1 MDNMIFEREM
11 KNGIRNSRMFLNE
24 VYFWTDTIKDWNKLL
39 KDDYFK
45 WVIIHSWQTLVERK
59 KIILYG
65 FVIMPNHI
73 HVIWE
78 MSDMNGKEMPHASFN
93 KFTSHRFLENIRSQN
108 LFPLANYHVKD
119 DNDRHHRFWQRDPL
133 AIKMDSLDKVE
144 QKLDYIHL
152 NPLQEHWNLANK
164 PEDYR
169 WSSARF
175 YDTGFDE
182 FNFLTDY
189 RLRF

>member
-1 MDNMIFEREM
+1 MDLPDKEM
-11 KNGIRNSRMFLNE
+11 KDGIRKSRMFLNE

-39 KDDYFK
+39 TDDYFK
-45 WVIIHSWQTLVERK
+45 RIIINSWQTLVERR
-59 KIILYG
+59 KIIIYG

-93 KFTSHRFLENIRSQN
+93 KFTSHRFLESIRSQN
-108 LFPLANYHVKD
+108 LFSLANYEVID
-119 DNDRHHRFWQRDPL
+119 DVDRHHRFWQRDPL
-133 AIKMDSLDKVE
+133 AVKMDSREKVE
-144 QKLDYIHL
+144 QKLEYIHL
-152 NPLQEHWNLANK
+152 NPLQEHWSLVTK

-175 YDTGFDE
+175 YETGFDE

-189 RLRF
+189 RVRF